1 MKKRFMKTAAILL
14 AICSIVTFTACSK
27 SGSTG
32 SDSNAA
38 STSYEDKITIG
49 LAGDPLYLDPNQPVG
64 TSEITL
70 THQIYEGLVTI
81 GADGKSVEPSLAKD
95 WTISED
101 GLVYTFNLKPDLKF
115 SDGTPVKPED
125 YIWSLLRARD
135 CETSNYRYIAE
146 AIKDVQAD
154 DKTVTI
160 TLNQQWAPFL
170 MDLTTF
176 NMVVGSKAY
185 FDKVGETEY
194 SQKPLGTGPYYLKEW
209 KKGDSLI
216 LEKNTYYHEAGLPK
230 TTEVKFAVIPDDNT
244 RLMQLQAGQIDI
256 MGDIPFSLA
265 DTVKNDAN
273 LNLLTFKSTQIRYL
287 ILNSTKKPLDNVK
300 VRQAIVYATDKK
312 EIANLV
318 ALVYGAPV
326 ASIVSES
333 QGKWFNSD
341 LKATEFDPAKAKQM
355 LADAGYPNGISI
367 KISVNSGS
375 QIYQQIAT
383 LLKAQWAKAGINLDI
398 ELLEKATLSDTF
410 QNLKHDVTLL
420 QWIDDIMDP
429 SGITGWTV
437 DFDQAKSFYSGLNDK
452 ELDDLNS
459 NASKEM
465 DENKRIQMY
474 WEVQQKVYDNANVI
488 PLFRNDFAYG
498 VSKKVQNLEV
508 SPFSVMELKN
518 IQKTK

>member
-1 MKKRFMKTAAILL
+1 MKKRFIKTVAMLL
-14 AICSIVTFTACSK
+14 ATLSVVTFTACSK
-27 SGSTG
+27 SGSAG
-32 SDSNAA
+32 SGSNAA
-38 STSYEDKITIG
+38 STSYADMITVG
-49 LAGDPLYLDPNQPVG
+49 LPGDPLYLDPNQPVG
-64 TSEITL
+64 PSEITV
-70 THQIYEGLVTI
+70 THEVYEGLVTLNP
-81 GADGKSVEPSLAKD
+81 DGKTVEPSLAKD
-95 WTISED
+95 WTVSDD
-101 GLVYTFNLKPDLKF
+101 GLTYKFNLKPDLKF
-115 SDGTPVKPED
+115 SDGTPVKGED

-135 CETSNYRYIAE
+135 CETSDYRYIAE

-160 TLNQQWAPFL
+160 TLKQQWAPFL

-176 NMVVGSKAY
+176 NMVIGNKAY

-209 KKGDSLI
+209 KKGDSLL
-216 LEKNTYYHEAGLPK
+216 LEKNPYYHEAGLPK
-230 TTEVKFAVIPDDNT
+230 TSQVKFALIPDDNT
-244 RLMQLQAGQIDI
+244 RLMQLQSGQIDI

-265 DTVKNDAN
+265 NTVKNDQN
-273 LNLLTFKSTQIRYL
+273 LNLVTFKSTQIRYL
-287 ILNSTKKPLDNVK
+287 ILNTTQKPLDNIK
-300 VRQAIVYATDKK
+300 VRQAIVLATDKK

-318 ALVYGAPV
+318 TQTYGAP
-326 ASIVSES
+326 ATSIVSES

-341 LKATEFDPAKAKQM
+341 LKATEYDSAKAKQM
-355 LADAGYPNGISI
+355 LADAGYPNGINI

-375 QIYQQIAT
+375 QVYQQIAT
-383 LLKAQWAKAGINLDI
+383 VLKSQWAKAGINLNI

-410 QNLKHDVTLL
+410 QNLKHDTTLL

-437 DFDQAKSFYSGLNDK
+437 QYDQAKSFYSGLNDK
-452 ELDDLNS
+452 ALDTLNS

-465 DENKRIQMY
+465 DETKRIQMY

-488 PLFRNDFAYG
+488 PLFRNDFVYG
-498 VSKKVQNLEV
+498 VSKKIQNLEV